1 MEFESARN
9 KQEGLYSGKGEGGGG
24 LITGLKKCFK
34 LSYIIGAS
42 QNTFMNLIKTNVVKS
57 HPFQDK
63 LQGGKY
69 LGGGGGGVGLNVI

>member
-1 MEFESARN
+1 M
-9 KQEGLYSGKGEGGGG
+9 GG

-69 LGGGGGGVGLNVI
+69 LGGGGWG

>member
-1 MEFESARN
+1 M
-9 KQEGLYSGKGEGGGG
+9 GG

-42 QNTFMNLIKTNVVKS
+42 QNTFLNLIETKVVKS

-63 LQGGKY
+63 LRGGKY
-69 LGGGGGGVGLNVI
+69 LGGGGGGGGGTICNKILDIKFSQAFIR

>member
-1 MEFESARN
+1 M
-9 KQEGLYSGKGEGGGG
+9 GG

-42 QNTFMNLIKTNVVKS
+42 QNTFLNLIETNVVKS

-63 LQGGKY
+63 LRGGKY
-69 LGGGGGGVGLNVI
+69 LGGGGGGGGTECNIILDIKFSQAFIRYKDTR